1 MAKIYTFAGQERGDF
16 VFYLA
21 NILSTRTPA
30 VLVID
35 NSNTYDL
42 FLPVVGHNEESNSF
56 DKGNITFLK
65 NAAYSESLYE
75 QYDFVLIYQGER
87 FDAEEMKISE
97 HIYFMPDFLPRSL
110 RNMEKFGIVN
120 YENSS
125 VIMRDQTSS
134 KISSRSAAQF
144 LNVPFDRIRGSIPFD
159 FKDYSLYI
167 SFSYNGH
174 QSIKNLSPSY
184 AEALMYVI
192 YEILDLKS
200 IREAEAL
207 VKKAKKI

>member
-1 MAKIYTFAGQERGDF
+1 MAKVYTFAGQERGDF
-16 VFYLA
+16 VYYLA
-21 NILSTRTPA
+21 NILSSSTPA

-35 NSNTYDL
+35 NSRTHDL
-42 FLPVVGHNEESNSF
+42 FLAVVNHNEEANSF
-56 DKGNITFLK
+56 EKGNITFLK

-75 QYDFVLIYQGER
+75 QYDFVLIYQGDKP
-87 FDAEEMKISE
+87 DAEEMDVSE
-97 HIYFMPDFLPRSL
+97 HIFFMPDFLPGLLRS
-110 RNMEKFGIVN
+110 MEMFGIAG

-125 VIMRDQTSS
+125 VIMRDQTST
-134 KISSRSAAQF
+134 KISSRSAAQL
-144 LNVPFDRIRGSIPFD
+144 LNVPFDRIKGSIPFD

-184 AEALMYVI
+184 TEALMYVI
-192 YEILDLKS
+192 FEILDLNS
-200 IREAEAL
+200 LREAEAL